1 MNTRAVSMAC
11 ALGSVLLVGSAWLGN
26 RAHAQADGPVTK
38 INAEAAASNLKLQSL
53 RGDVS
58 AMTGPGR

>member
-1 MNTRAVSMAC
+1 MAT

-26 RAHAQADGPVTK
+26 RAHAQADSPFTK
-38 INAEAAASNLKLQSL
+38 INAEAAASNLKVHSL
-53 RGDVS
+53 HGNVS